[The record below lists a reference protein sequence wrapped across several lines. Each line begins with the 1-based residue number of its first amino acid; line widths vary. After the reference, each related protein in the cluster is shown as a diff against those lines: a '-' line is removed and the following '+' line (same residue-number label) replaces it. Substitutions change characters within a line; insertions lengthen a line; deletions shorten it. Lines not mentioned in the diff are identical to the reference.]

1 MSRTDAARWALFL
14 LSTLAFLGLTTAT
27 LIGWARDRAAGGSVS
42 VRAGDPVDTGEPIV
56 VYVTG
61 AVARPGVY
69 TLRDGD
75 RAEQA
80 VAAAGGFAPDAD
92 PERINLAR
100 RLRDEDQVVVP
111 RLGQPLPVSQGDT
124 ASSTPSLDL
133 NSATADQ
140 LEALPGIGEVY
151 ASRIVESRAS
161 DGPFASPD
169 DLVARKL
176 IPAATL
182 ERIRPYVNVGAGAR

>member
-1 MSRTDAARWALFL
+1 MSRRDAVRWALFV
-14 LSTLAFLGLTTAT
+14 LSAVAFLGLTAAT
-27 LIGWARDRAAGGSVS
+27 LVGWWQDRRGGTVTIRS
-42 VRAGDPVDTGEPIV
+42 GELPETGRPIV

-75 RAEQA
+75 RVEQA
-80 VAAAGGFAPDAD
+80 VAAAGGFAEDAD

-100 RLRDEDQVVVP
+100 RLRDEDQVTVP
-111 RLGQPLPVSQGDT
+111 RSGQPLPAPTDSA
-124 ASSTPSLDL
+124 ASPAAPLDL
-133 NSATADQ
+133 NVATAAQ

-151 ASRIVESRAS
+151 ASRIVESRAT

-182 ERIRPYVNVGAGAR
+182 ERIRPYVVAGVERR

>member
-1 MSRTDAARWALFL
+1 MSRMDAARWALFI
-14 LSTLAFLGLTTAT
+14 LSTLAFLGLTAAT
-27 LIGWARDRAAGGSVS
+27 LVGWMRDRGDGSVTIRS
-42 VRAGDPVDTGEPIV
+42 GDLPDTGRAIV

-61 AVARPGVY
+61 AVASPGVY

-80 VAAAGGFAPDAD
+80 VAAAGGFAADAD

-100 RLRDEDQVVVP
+100 RLRDEDQVTIP
-111 RLGQPLPVSQGDT
+111 RIGQPVAAPVADAASLT
-124 ASSTPSLDL
+124 APLDL
-133 NSATADQ
+133 NLATADQ

-182 ERIRPYVNVGAGAR
+182 DRIRPYVVAGAGVR

>member
-1 MSRTDAARWALFL
+1 MSRMDAARWALFAA
-14 LSTLAFLGLTTAT
+14 SALAFLGLSAAT
-27 LIGWARDRAAGGSVS
+27 LIGWSSNRHGGRV
-42 VRAGDPVDTGEPIV
+42 VIREGDLPGTGKSIV

-61 AVARPGVY
+61 AVAQPGVY
-69 TLRDGD
+69 ALREGD
-75 RAEQA
+75 RVEQA
-80 VAAAGGFAPDAD
+80 IAAAGGFAGDAD

-100 RLRDEDQVVVP
+100 RLRDEDQVTVP
-111 RLGQPLPVSQGDT
+111 RVGQPVPAPADDVASLT
-124 ASSTPSLDL
+124 APLDL
-133 NSATADQ
+133 NLATADQ

-151 ASRIVESRAS
+151 ASRIVESRAR

-182 ERIRPYVNVGAGAR
+182 ERIRSYLAAPEAR